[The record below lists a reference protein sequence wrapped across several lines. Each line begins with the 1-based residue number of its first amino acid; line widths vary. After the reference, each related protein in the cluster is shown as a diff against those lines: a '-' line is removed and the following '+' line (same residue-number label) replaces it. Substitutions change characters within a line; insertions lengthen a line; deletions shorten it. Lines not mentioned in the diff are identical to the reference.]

1 MTPSECEDCEY
12 DTDCDQCSESVLVC
26 VQTPPPLRKNRFF
39 LRGGEGLY
47 TGYCRCRAINIPSD
61 QTVEKNLAVKG
72 WRKVNNIRSGT
83 IETDKA
89 LFCPRIL
96 HMNRSTK
103 NYVIVVCLHRVIKIR
118 KNLVNLLW
126 NS

>member
-12 DTDCDQCSESVLVC
+12 DNDCDNQCSECFAHLVC

-39 LRGGEGLY
+39 LRGEEGLY
-47 TGYCRCRAINIPSD
+47 IGYCRCRAINIPSD

-72 WRKVNNIRSGT
+72 WRKVNNRRSSA

-89 LFCPRIL
+89 LFCPEIL
-96 HMNRSTK
+96 LCCTGKYQSQ
-103 NYVIVVCLHRVIKIR
+103 
-118 KNLVNLLW
+118 
-126 NS
+126 